1 MNSSYIKGLCW
12 FVISLVISN
21 MNDVAAKILINNMDP
36 MQVSSLRFFWSIIS
50 LIPVILYYGPSC
62 LKTKSIFIHIIRG
75 SLFYIAIS
83 MWIWGVGIVPL
94 STVTTISFTVPIF
107 VLILAPKFLKES
119 VDRPLWISTIFCL
132 FGTILALEPLKSGF
146 EPLSLVLLASSFIF
160 ATLDVINKRYIVQE
174 GMIPML
180 FYSALVSFICSIPA
194 ASFVWN
200 WPSGMDVI
208 KLALLGI
215 GSNAILYCI
224 LQAFKNIKAS
234 DLSPYRYLELI
245 LSLTIGYIYFN
256 EIPSGIAAIGSL
268 VIVCSTFYIAKH
280 QSKSK

>member
-12 FVISLVISN
+12 FILSLIISN

-36 MQVSSLRFFWSIIS
+36 MQVSSLRFFWSVIS

-62 LKTKSIFIHIIRG
+62 LKTKSISIHIIRG
-75 SLFYIAIS
+75 SLFYVAIS
-83 MWIWGVGIVPL
+83 MWIWGVGMVPL

-107 VLILAPKFLKES
+107 VLILAPKFLNES
-119 VDRPLWISTIFCL
+119 VNRALWISTIVCL
-132 FGTILALEPLKSGF
+132 FGTILALEPFKSGF
-146 EPLSLVLLASSFIF
+146 EPLSLILLASSFIF
-160 ATLDVINKRYIVQE
+160 ATLDVINKRYIVRE
-174 GMIPML
+174 GMVPML
-180 FYSALVSFICSIPA
+180 FYSAVVSFLCSIPA
-194 ASFVWN
+194 AVSVWN
-200 WPSGMDVI
+200 SPSAPDIM

-224 LQAFKNIKAS
+224 LEAFKNINAS

-245 LSLTIGYIYFN
+245 LSLTIGYLYFN

-268 VIVCSTFYIAKH
+268 IIVFSTFYIARH